1 MSMSELE
8 AAPPRPDRPLGLRQL
23 LAFFGMAVGMFLSVL
38 SIQIVGSS
46 FSEIRAG
53 LSAGPDEVSWVLT
66 AALIAEV
73 IMIPLSG
80 WLSQLFSTRWLF
92 TICSIGFM
100 LASVAC
106 ASAWSIES
114 MIVFRA
120 FQGFCGGAI
129 APMVFATIFSAFP
142 ARYQNVLSAIVSLLG
157 TGAVALGPSLGGWI
171 SETLSWEWL
180 FLFNVPFSV
189 LATVL
194 VGSLVDFDK
203 PQWHLFKRIDI
214 VGILLLATF
223 FISLL
228 IVLEEGRRE
237 DWFASDMIVAFT
249 VVTVVTGICLFW
261 HELTCAHPVVDLRV
275 FKQRNFAMGTFYI
288 AVFGA
293 GLFVPLY
300 LLPLFL
306 GRVLGLSTLQIGTW
320 IFVLGISMMIAGFF
334 VPLLVKYFRLR
345 TIALVGFSL
354 LALGTYFQA
363 NLNVNTSFAS
373 LLLPQVLRGFATQ
386 LCFLSMIRLALGLLP
401 VDQVK
406 NGTSLFQLTMRLGA
420 AIAVAI
426 ANSFLIVRSEIH
438 YQQFRETIGQGHH
451 YASDVFDLFSSR
463 LRPGLG
469 GSPDTATASLQ
480 LLIEMSRRDAL
491 IRAFNEITIVTSIC
505 IAIAIILI
513 PLVQSVRDRAV
524 QTAREET
531 AEKERKR
538 ET

>member
-8 AAPPRPDRPLGLRQL
+8 AAPARPDRPLGLRQL

-53 LSAGPDEVSWVLT
+53 LSAGPDEVSWVLP
-66 AALIAEV
+66 AALLAAG
-73 IMIPLSG
+73 IMIPMSG

-92 TICSIGFM
+92 TACSTGFM
-100 LASVAC
+100 AASVAC
-106 ASAWSIES
+106 ASAWNIES

-120 FQGFCGGAI
+120 LQGFCGGAI

-142 ARYQNVLSAIVSLLG
+142 ARHQNALSAIVSLLG

-171 SETLSWEWL
+171 SESLSWEWL
-180 FLFNVPFSV
+180 FLFNVPFSI

-194 VGSLVDFDK
+194 VGTLVDFDK
-203 PQWHLFKRIDI
+203 PQWHLIKRIDI
-214 VGILLLATF
+214 VGILLLAVF

-228 IVLEEGRRE
+228 IVLEEGRRQ
-237 DWFASDMIVAFT
+237 DWFASDMIVVITA
-249 VVTVVTGICLFW
+249 VTVIAGICLLW
-261 HELTCAHPVVDLRV
+261 HELTCKYPVVDLRV

-306 GRVLGLSTLQIGTW
+306 GRILGLNTWQIGTW
-320 IFVLGISMMIAGFF
+320 IFVLGISMMVAGFF
-334 VPLLVKYFRLR
+334 VPLMVKYFRLR

-363 NLNVNTSFAS
+363 NLNVNTSFVS
-373 LLLPQVLRGFATQ
+373 LMLPQMLRGFATQ
-386 LCFLSMIRLALGLLP
+386 LCFLSMVRLALGLLP

-420 AIAVAI
+420 AIAVAT
-426 ANSFLIVRSEIH
+426 ANSFLIIRSEVH
-438 YQQFRETIGQGHH
+438 YHQFRESIGQGHH
-451 YASDVFDLFSSR
+451 YASDVFDLFGSR
-463 LRPGLG
+463 LGPSLG
-469 GSPDTATASLQ
+469 GSPETTTASLQ

-491 IRAFNEITIVTSIC
+491 IRAFNEITIVVSIC
-505 IAIAIILI
+505 IVVAMILM
-513 PLVQSVRDRAV
+513 PLIQSVRDHAAQV
-524 QTAREET
+524 AK
-531 AEKERKR
+531 KEGKP
-538 ET
+538 EP